1 MSDDTWVRDQLEI
14 RSLIEAYGDCVTRRV
29 PDEIMELWAD
39 DCRWSVPDMEGLEDV
54 RGKGAIRANFEAAQ
68 GLFNVTFL
76 VCNPGNIAID
86 GDKATA
92 RTYTTEVLESTEGE
106 VRHAVGRY
114 DDEFARIDGTWLFTS
129 RTWYMLYHL

>member
-54 RGKGAIRANFEAAQ
+54 RGKDAIRANFEAAQ

-86 GDKATA
+86 GDKATIENIELEGA
-92 RTYTTEVLESTEGE
+92 FGVLTIGFELEKRDGKWIVTYQSQ
-106 VRHAVGRY
+106 Y
-114 DDEFARIDGTWLFTS
+114 
-129 RTWYMLYHL
+129 